1 MRAWKWRAS
10 IGFLLLAGCLT
21 LALSMGLSSRDAS
34 AEKSTWYCLRSSYKQ
49 YNVCPPDGV
58 GRGPL
63 SYFTWWP
70 GAEHTRLGPCT
81 LISDS
86 YEQCWGE
93 MRLFHNLYT
102 YEFGAWLVCPSG
114 SIPIQGQCIDPKD
127 LPVDQTCP
135 LSLGNPVD
143 VLTGR
148 KHEKVTDWTS
158 GGTYPLTLER
168 NYSSFATIVAAPR
181 RSSLGPAWRTNFDAA
196 ASWNTDKL
204 ETAGNIHIVLPNSLV
219 YSFVNYG
226 GWRPVVPHWNGHYF
240 TWDRDGL
247 RTDIDVSLSVSSTGL
262 VLRIQDGTRYLFN
275 ASGQLVQILYVGG
288 YSQSLSYADGLMVRV
303 ADNLGRWLAFAY
315 GQPNVPDQVI
325 KVTTSDGTQI
335 LYSYE
340 DRYTLNTPPGN
351 PVRPYS
357 YDYFALKSV
366 TYPDST
372 PSPADNPR
380 QVYSYVDD
388 PDNPFLLASITD
400 ERGVVTASWTYDDKS
415 RATSSRHAGG
425 ADLWQ
430 FAYDDT
436 ANKVTVTN
444 PLGRKTVYAYNR
456 VMDVIRQ
463 LTAVNGIATTSC
475 AQSDTV
481 YSYNAD
487 GFRSE
492 ARDAEGRI
500 TRWTRNS
507 RGLPLTVTEGS
518 NTPAARTRTMTWD
531 ATRPLVTSIAEP
543 GKTTDFAYDAQGK
556 VTSLRLTDTSTQT
569 VPYSTK
575 GRSSTTSFTYAVV
588 PLPGPAPGEFQT
600 LPAVPIT
607 VRNPSAATGLGGWT
621 ATGTVSSASD
631 DPCSGSTCFKLTGAS
646 EAGLSQVV
654 ILPPG
659 NNTEIDRGLRS
670 LTITWRDVTTYAKV
684 MVDVAFLDG
693 TRKLLDGAPRSFTI
707 TTQSSWTTRRLDV
720 GTIPANTRALRI
732 SFRARPSYDYA
743 VAYGNAAYLTA
754 IGALLVPRAQV
765 PADMAEV
772 LTAVDGPLPGP
783 SDTTRYGYDTAGN
796 LVSVTN
802 ELGHTTRI
810 TKLDAGGR
818 PLSVTDPNGVVSN
831 LNYDA
836 RGRLTR
842 VIANPGAG
850 QAKTIIAYDAVG
862 QVTRVTAPDGS
873 YLTYVWNDARRLT
886 AVVNNAGERIDY
898 TYNDNGDV
906 TSRTVKSATGAIARQ
921 QSALFDELG
930 RLMRSI
936 GAAGQQ
942 TLFRYDRTDNLT
954 QVQDP
959 RGGLFGYAYDGL
971 QNLASLTDQT
981 GGSVKLA
988 RDGQGEISAYSD
1000 PRGITTSYVR
1010 NGFGEI
1016 IQESGPD
1023 IGTTVI
1029 ARDERGLPTRITSP
1043 RGIITTLSYDAAGRL
1058 VKEAYSADP
1067 RQNVTYLYDDTANG
1081 NFGIGRLTG
1090 ISDVSGSLARRY
1102 DALGRVI
1109 AEIRVIAGKSYVTTY
1124 GYNAAGRLSAIG
1136 YPSGRVVSYSRSA
1149 LGRVASITT
1158 KATASAAVESVAHDL
1173 GWSPMSS
1180 RLTAIRHGN
1189 GLTTTLA
1196 YDGDGRIASLKLVD
1210 GAKRLSHLTYAYGD
1224 GLNLTAINDNV
1235 MAANS
1240 VALAYDAA
1248 QRLVY
1253 AHGPWGNL
1261 TYAYTP
1267 DGDRSQEVLTPPG
1280 SSKVLTTL
1288 LRYPS
1293 GSNRLSSTSTG
1304 GFTTRSFTYDAAGDM
1319 TSTAMGPLRL
1329 TFTYNLRNR
1338 PVSLIRTGDGT
1349 QTSSYAYNALEQ
1361 MVLRST
1367 TAPGGPK
1374 GTVHYIYGLDGALLA
1389 EADGATGGTLREYIW
1404 LPADDASPAADND
1417 NEEGLSPPPL
1427 PVALVTGVN
1436 TATPGLLMV
1445 HADHLGRPTRLTDAT
1460 RATVWSASYD
1470 PFGQPWQVTG
1480 TVEQNLRFP
1489 GQYFLIESGLSYNWH
1504 RFYDPA
1510 TGRYTQPDPL
1520 RFVDGPSVYAYAG
1533 ASPMMRVDPEGQNLS
1548 PVIPSLCLQ
1557 NPLICASLC
1566 LIDPALCGY
1575 HPPAGKP
1582 PMCVMDGEDGGGDD
1596 GGGDDGGGDND
1607 KERCKVVKQECIKF
1621 CDLALDNDAL
1631 PDLQSMYFF
1640 RCIAQCVYDNKCEG
1654 GIDYSDEWDQGKI
1667 GSPRPWDGK
1676 RGLQ

>member
-1 MRAWKWRAS
+1 M
-10 IGFLLLAGCLT
+10 
-21 LALSMGLSSRDAS
+21 
-34 AEKSTWYCLRSSYKQ
+34 
-49 YNVCPPDGV
+49 
-58 GRGPL
+58 
-63 SYFTWWP
+63 
-70 GAEHTRLGPCT
+70 GPCT
-81 LISDS
+81 LKSDY

-93 MRLFHNLYT
+93 LRLFRNLYT
-102 YEFGAWLVCPSG
+102 YEFGAWLDCPSG
-114 SIPIQGQCIDPKD
+114 TTAIQGQCIDPKD

-158 GGTYPLTLER
+158 GGAYPLTLER
-168 NYSSFATIVAAPR
+168 NYSSFTTIVGAPR

-196 ASWNTDKL
+196 ASWNADKL
-204 ETAGNIHIVLPNSLV
+204 EMAGNIHIVLPNSLV
-219 YSFVNYG
+219 YSFANYG
-226 GWRPVVPHWNGHYF
+226 GWKPVVPSWNGYYF
-240 TWDRDGL
+240 TWDKDKL

-303 ADNLGRWLAFAY
+303 TDNLGRWLAFAY

-340 DRYTLNTPPGN
+340 DRYALNTPPGY

-400 ERGVVTASWTYDDKS
+400 ERGVVTASWTYDDKL

-430 FAYDDT
+430 FAYDD
-436 ANKVTVTN
+436 AGNKVTVTN
-444 PLGRKTVYAYNR
+444 PLGRKTVYAYTR
-456 VMDVIRQ
+456 VMDVIRR
-463 LTAVNGIATTSC
+463 LTAVNGIATTNC

-481 YSYNAD
+481 YSYNAN

-500 TRWTRNS
+500 TKWTRNS
-507 RGLPLTVTEGS
+507 RGLPLTETEGF

-531 ATRPLVTSIAEP
+531 ATRPLVTSLVEP
-543 GKTTDFAYDAQGK
+543 GKTTDIAYDAQGK
-556 VTSLRLTDTSTQT
+556 VTSLRLTDTGTQT

-588 PLPGPAPGEFQT
+588 PLPGPAPGEFQN

-607 VRNPSAATGLGGWT
+607 LRNPSAATGLVGWT
-621 ATGTVSSASD
+621 AAGTVASASD
-631 DPCSGSTCFKLTGAS
+631 DPCSGFTCFKITGAS
-646 EAGLSQVV
+646 EASLTQVV
-654 ILPPG
+654 TLPPG
-659 NNTEIDRGLRS
+659 NNTEVDRGLRG
-670 LTITWRDVTTYAKV
+670 LTITWRDVTTYAKI

-693 TRKLLDGAPRSFTI
+693 ARNLLDGAPRSFTI
-707 TTQSSWTTRRLDV
+707 TSQSSWTTRRLDV

-732 SFRARPSYDYA
+732 SFRSRPSYDYA
-743 VAYGNAAYLTA
+743 VAYGNAAYLTDIA
-754 IGALLVPRAQV
+754 ALLVPRAHV

-772 LTAVDGPLPGP
+772 LTVVDGPLPGP
-783 SDTTRYGYDTAGN
+783 SDTTRYGYDVAGN

-831 LNYDA
+831 LYYDA
-836 RGRLTR
+836 RGRLTM
-842 VIANPGAG
+842 VIVNPGAG
-850 QAKTIIAYDAVG
+850 QAKTIIAYDAAG

-873 YLTYVWNDARRLT
+873 YLTYVWSDARRLT
-886 AVVNNAGERIDY
+886 AVINNAGERIDY

-906 TSRTVKSATGAIARQ
+906 TSRTVKSSTGTIARQ

-936 GAAGQQ
+936 GAAGQH
-942 TLFRYDRTDNLT
+942 TLLQYDRTDNLT
-954 QVQDP
+954 TVQDP

-971 QNLASLTDQT
+971 QNLASVTDQT
-981 GGSVKLA
+981 GASVKLA
-988 RDGQGEISAYSD
+988 RDGQGEVTAYSD

-1023 IGTTVI
+1023 FGTTVI

-1043 RGIITTLSYDAAGRL
+1043 RGIVTQLAYDAAGRL

-1067 RQNVTYLYDDTANG
+1067 KQNVTYFYDDTANG
-1081 NFGIGRLTG
+1081 NRGIGRLTG
-1090 ISDVSGSLARRY
+1090 ITDASGSLSRTY
-1102 DALGRVI
+1102 DALGRI
-1109 AEIRVIAGKSYVTTY
+1109 SSETRVIAGKSYVTSY
-1124 GYNAAGRLSAIG
+1124 GYNTAGRVTAVV
-1136 YPSGRVVSYSRSA
+1136 YPSGRVVTYSRNA
-1149 LGRVASITT
+1149 LGRVSAIATSAS
-1158 KATASAAVESVAHDL
+1158 ATAPVETVANNL
-1173 GWSPMSS
+1173 AWSPMSS
-1180 RLTAIRHGN
+1180 RLTAIKHGN
-1189 GLTTTLA
+1189 GLATAMT

-1210 GAKRLSHLTYAYGD
+1210 GTRRLSQLTYAYGD
-1224 GLNLTAINDNV
+1224 GMNLTAVNDNV

-1240 VALAYDAA
+1240 LGLAYDAA

-1253 AHGPWGNL
+1253 ASGPWGSL
-1261 TYAYTP
+1261 TYGYTRN
-1267 DGDRSQEVLTPPG
+1267 GDRTREVLTSPG
-1280 SSKVLTTL
+1280 GSALTTL
-1288 LRYPS
+1288 MSYPAN
-1293 GSNRLSSTSTG
+1293 SNRLAKTSVG
-1304 GFTTRSFTYDAAGDM
+1304 SLTTRLFSYDAAGNLA
-1319 TSTAMGPLRL
+1319 TQTMGPLQL
-1329 TFTYNLRNR
+1329 IFTYNLRNR
-1338 PVSLIRTGDGT
+1338 PVTLTRTGDGT
-1349 QTSSYAYNALEQ
+1349 QKSSYAYNALEQ
-1361 MVLRST
+1361 MVQRST
-1367 TAPGGPK
+1367 TAPGGPS

-1389 EADGATGGTLREYIW
+1389 EADGATGATLRDYIW
-1404 LPADDASPAADND
+1404 LPLNDASPAADND
-1417 NEEGLSPPPL
+1417 NEEGASPPPL
-1427 PVALVTGVN
+1427 PLALVTGVN
-1436 TATPGLLMV
+1436 TAKPSLLMV
-1445 HADHLGRPTRLTDAT
+1445 HADHLGRPIRLTDAT
-1460 RATVWSASYD
+1460 RATVWQASYD

-1520 RFVDGPSVYAYAG
+1520 RFVDGPSVYSYG
-1533 ASPMMRVDPEGQNLS
+1533 KNRPLNQVDIEGLVTGGGSGLPHSTPPQ
-1548 PVIPSLCLQ
+1548 PSGGQLCFDD
-1557 NPLICASLC
+1557 CEAERKAC
-1566 LIDPALCGY
+1566 DALCRIAKY
-1575 HPPAGKP
+1575 DPDMPYIW
-1582 PMCVMDGEDGGGDD
+1582 GGSYDKCMRGCISSNC
-1596 GGGDDGGGDND
+1596 GGN
-1607 KERCKVVKQECIKF
+1607 KV
-1621 CDLALDNDAL
+1621 
-1631 PDLQSMYFF
+1631 
-1640 RCIAQCVYDNKCEG
+1640 
-1654 GIDYSDEWDQGKI
+1654 
-1667 GSPRPWDGK
+1667 
-1676 RGLQ
+1676 